1 MIGHIKFHFF
11 IILTLGMILSNT
23 GFHIVNAQNPT
34 KNKIRL
40 KMDYVKIMDKEIYF
54 NIKAT
59 SKIGKD
65 NINVANIELVVY
77 NEIDDDEVELG
88 TTTTDMDG
96 ESRFVISDFST
107 IKPDSTGTYNIGVS
121 FSGNQ
126 SFKKASRSISFKDA
140 NIEAKLIT
148 KDSLNYIT
156 ATLMDASKDSLIS
169 GVSLTVQLDR
179 LFLPLFVGEE
189 FYITDDN
196 GTITALLEDG
206 IPGIDGNLNIEVVM
220 SDNEEYGTVKD
231 KLIAPVGTPI
241 IDEST
246 FDERTM
252 WSPTNKTPLFLLI
265 FPNIIIAGMW
275 GLIIYL
281 VFNLFKIYKLKN

>member
-1 MIGHIKFHFF
+1 MKGPIKFHFF
-11 IILTLGMILSNT
+11 IILILGMFLSNT
-23 GFHIVNAQNPT
+23 GFHNVNAQNPK

-40 KMDYVKIMDKEIYF
+40 KVDYVKIMNEEIYF
-54 NIKAT
+54 NIKAS

-65 NINVANIELVVY
+65 NVNVANIELAIY
-77 NEIDDDEVELG
+77 NEVDDDEVELG
-88 TTTTDMDG
+88 TTITDMNG

-107 IKPDSTGTYNIGVS
+107 IKADSTNTYNIGVS
-121 FSGNQ
+121 FNGNQ
-126 SFKKASRSISFKDA
+126 SFKKASKSISFKDA
-140 NIEAKLIT
+140 NIEAKLIK

-156 ATLMDASKDSLIS
+156 ATLKDASQDSLIS
-169 GVSLTVQLDR
+169 GASLTVQVER

-189 FYITDDN
+189 FYITDEN
-196 GTITALLEDG
+196 GTITTLLEDG
-206 IPGIDGNLNIEVVM
+206 IPGMDGNLNIEVVM
-220 SDNEEYGTVKD
+220 SDNEVYGTVKD

-252 WSPTNKTPLFLLI
+252 WSPRNKTPLFLLI
-265 FPNIIIAGMW
+265 FPNLIIAGMW

-281 VFNLFKIYKLKN
+281 AFNLFKIYKLKN